1 MVMEHYDF
9 IIGMLRITRWQLKLL
24 DATGRNFD
32 PLESQAHTIHIRSQL
47 LC

>member
-1 MVMEHYDF
+1 MQRREMNEERF
-9 IIGMLRITRWQLKLL
+9 LIPML